1 MLENQ
6 GKITALYCR
15 LSRDDELAGDSNS
28 IVHQKEILTKY
39 ATERG
44 FENHR
49 FFVDDG
55 ITGTVFNRPGLN
67 SMLEEVKAGNIGT
80 VIIKD
85 QSRIGRDVLEV
96 GLLKRTFE
104 ENNVRFIAANDNLDT
119 ANGFDIMSIFRDVIN
134 EWYVADC
141 SKKIRAVKKAN
152 AEAGRCAGR
161 PPYGYKASEKD
172 KQKWE
177 VDEKAAEIVREV
189 FRRLIEGDGPHII
202 ARDLDSR
209 GIPTPMVYYR
219 RLKELPPLNDDT
231 TWYTYTI
238 SHMLQNPAYI
248 GQLVSQRV
256 TTPSYKNHKHIIRPK
271 EDWVVI
277 ENHHEP
283 IIDNETFEIVQ
294 KLREGRRRQTSSKED
309 TPLSGLIYC
318 ADCNRKHA
326 ISSTKNIYSYYVCSL
341 YRNSKKHYRLDC
353 TRHGIRRAD
362 LEQLVLKKIK
372 ETAEFA
378 ISNTEQFSSQV
389 RKSTD
394 KDVERAM
401 KVKTSELAKAERRIA
416 ELDKLIKRIYEDRVL
431 GTLSDERF
439 AKMLFEYE
447 TEQKELAP
455 STEVLKSEV
464 AGIESKKADLQSFMN
479 IVNRHTEITELTA
492 GVAREFIDRIVVHE
506 ATYAENPKR
515 KGHQTRSQE
524 VQIYFNFIGEFK
536 PE

>member
-1 MLENQ
+1 MLINQ

-67 SMLEEVKAGNIGT
+67 SMLEEVKAGGVGT

-104 ENNVRFIAANDNLDT
+104 ENDVRFIAANDNLDT

-141 SKKIRAVKKAN
+141 SKKIRAVKRAN

-161 PPYGYKASEKD
+161 PPYGYRAIGDSN
-172 KQKWE
+172 QTWE
-177 VDEKAAEIVREV
+177 IDEEAAEIVREI
-189 FRRLIEGDGPHII
+189 FRRIVEGDGPHII

-219 RLKELPPLNDDT
+219 RLRDLPPLNDDT
-231 TWYTYTI
+231 TWYTYTV

-248 GQLVSQRV
+248 GQLASQRV
-256 TTPSYKNHKHIIRPK
+256 TTPSYKNHKTVVRPK
-271 EDWVVI
+271 DEWIII

-283 IIDNETFEIVQ
+283 LIDKETFEIVQ
-294 KLREGRRRQTSSKED
+294 KLREGRRRQTSNKEV
-309 TPLSGLIYC
+309 TPLSGLIFC
-318 ADCNRKHA
+318 ADCNHRHA
-326 ISSTKNIYSYYVCSL
+326 VSSTKNVYAYYVCSL

-353 TRHGIRRAD
+353 TRHGIRRTD
-362 LEQLVLKKIK
+362 LEQLVLGKIQ
-372 ETAEFA
+372 ETVEFA
-378 ISNTEQFSSQV
+378 KSDEAGFASQV

-401 KVKTSELAKAERRIA
+401 KAKTSELAKADRRIA
-416 ELDKLIKRIYEDRVL
+416 EFDKIIKRIYEDHVV
-431 GTLSDERF
+431 GKISDDRF
-439 AKMLFEYE
+439 KKMLDDYE
-447 TEQKELAP
+447 TEQRELVTG
-455 STEVLKSEV
+455 TEGLRAEVEEIKS
-464 AGIESKKADLQSFMN
+464 KTADLQSFMN
-479 IVNRHTEITELTA
+479 LVDRHTDINELTA
-492 GVAREFIDRIVVHE
+492 DVARAFVDRVVVYE
-506 ATYAENPKR
+506 ATFNDSKY
-515 KGHQTRSQE
+515 KGHQSRSQE
-524 VQIYFNFIGEFK
+524 VRIYLNFIGEFN